1 VAVRA
6 ERQTTVLLVDDDE
19 DDRLLT
25 TDLLAEGG
33 QGRYVCDAVVSFE
46 QGAAALRLGYGVALV
61 DYRLG
66 ARTGLDL
73 VQDAVTS
80 GVRVP
85 IILLTGVGD
94 EDLGHAALRAGAAD
108 YLVKSQLTPVLLDRT
123 IRYALERRRAE
134 DEMLNAARERSARE
148 AAESALRAREE
159 LASVLSHDLLTPLTV
174 IKAQSD
180 LLNRRLGRGDGIDV
194 DRIQAGLQVVNDAA
208 NRAVSMIEEL
218 LDTAQLEAGQE
229 LQLRRQ
235 PTDLAA
241 LAERVVAAQQAATPD
256 YRVQLTAQQPTTVDV
271 DSIRI
276 GRVLQ
281 NLLSNA
287 VKYSQPGGEI
297 RLQVIAEH
305 AGATRIVVED
315 QGMGVPA
322 ADLPL
327 LFRRFHRGS
336 NVAGEIPGT
345 GLGLA
350 GSRAIVEQ
358 HGGTIA
364 VESVE
369 GRGSTFTVL
378 LPSA

>member
-1 VAVRA
+1 VAVRV
-6 ERQTTVLLVDDDE
+6 EQYTRVLLVDDDE
-19 DDRLLT
+19 DDRVLT
-25 TDLLAEGG
+25 RDLLAEGG
-33 QGRYVCDAVVSFE
+33 QGRYLCAAVVSFE
-46 QGAAALRLGYGVALV
+46 AGAVALRSGYDVALV

-66 ARTGLDL
+66 ARTGLEL
-73 VQDAVTS
+73 VQEAVAS

-94 EDLGHAALRAGAAD
+94 ENLGHAALRAGAAD
-108 YLVKSQLTPVLLDRT
+108 YLVKSQLTSVLLDRT

-134 DEMLNAARERSARE
+134 DETLNAARERAARE

-159 LASVLSHDLLTPLTV
+159 MASVLSHDLLTPLTV

-180 LLNRRLGRGDGIDV
+180 LLNRRLGRGEGLDV
-194 DRIQAGLQVVNDAA
+194 ERIRNGLQVVNDAA
-208 NRAVSMIEEL
+208 NRAVGMIEEL
-218 LDTAQLEAGQE
+218 LDTARLDAGQE

-241 LAERVVAAQQAATPD
+241 LAQRVIDAQHAATPD
-256 YRVQLTAQQPTTVDV
+256 YKVHFTAQEPTTVDV
-271 DSIRI
+271 DATRI

-287 VKYSQPGGEI
+287 VKYSQPGSEI
-297 RLQVIAEH
+297 RLQVIGED
-305 AGATRIVVED
+305 AGAARIIVQD

-336 NVAGEIPGT
+336 NVAGKIPGT

-369 GRGSTFTVL
+369 GRGSTFTVR